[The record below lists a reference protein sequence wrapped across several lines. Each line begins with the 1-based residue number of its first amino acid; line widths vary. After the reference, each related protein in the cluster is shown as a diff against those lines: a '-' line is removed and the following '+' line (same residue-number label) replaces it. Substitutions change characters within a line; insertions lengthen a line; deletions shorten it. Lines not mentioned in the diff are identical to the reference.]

1 MEIKV
6 LNQNGSGDSNVSLP
20 DSVFGQEFNADLVH
34 QLVTTY
40 IANGHQNTK
49 GQKNRSAVRGGGK
62 KPWKQKGTGRARAGT
77 IRSPIW
83 RGGGMTFASVYQD
96 IKPKKINKKM
106 YRSAMRSIWSK
117 KVEEGSLLLVDDLQI
132 NEPVKSS
139 QIKEILANL
148 GMERGLIVI
157 SEINEA
163 LHKASRNLK
172 QYKVQSLNSIDPSAL
187 IQAEKVLLTS
197 SALNKLTEVLT
208 K

>member
-1 MEIKV
+1 
-6 LNQNGSGDSNVSLP
+6 
-20 DSVFGQEFNADLVH
+20 
-34 QLVTTY
+34 
-40 IANGHQNTK
+40 
-49 GQKNRSAVRGGGK
+49 
-62 KPWKQKGTGRARAGT
+62 
-77 IRSPIW
+77 
-83 RGGGMTFASVYQD
+83 MTFANVYQD

-157 SEINEA
+157 SETNEG
-163 LHKASRNLK
+163 LLKASRNLK
-172 QYKVQSLNSIDPSAL
+172 QYKVQNLNSIDPSAL

-197 SALNKLTEVLT
+197 SALDKLTEVLS

>member
-83 RGGGMTFASVYQD
+83 RGGGVTFARKFKKIS
-96 IKPKKINKKM
+96 PKKINKKM

-117 KVEEGSLLLVDDLQI
+117 LAEENKIIALDKI
-132 NEPVKSS
+132 NIDEPPKSS
-139 QIKEILANL
+139 QVKKILSDIGASKALVVLSKN
-148 GMERGLIVI
+148 
-157 SEINEA
+157 NEQ
-163 LHKASRNLK
+163 LNKASKNLK
-172 QYKVQSLNSIDPSAL
+172 ECDVLTINSMNPSVLINADKVVVTSETINS
-187 IQAEKVLLTS
+187 
-197 SALNKLTEVLT
+197 LTEVLS
-208 K
+208 

>member
-1 MEIKV
+1 
-6 LNQNGSGDSNVSLP
+6 
-20 DSVFGQEFNADLVH
+20 
-34 QLVTTY
+34 
-40 IANGHQNTK
+40 
-49 GQKNRSAVRGGGK
+49 
-62 KPWKQKGTGRARAGT
+62 
-77 IRSPIW
+77 
-83 RGGGMTFASVYQD
+83 MTFASVYQD

-132 NEPVKSS
+132 NEPVKSL

-157 SEINEA
+157 SETNEG
-163 LHKASRNLK
+163 LLKASRNLK
-172 QYKVQSLNSIDPSAL
+172 QYKVQNLNSIDPSAL

-197 SALNKLTEVLT
+197 SALNKLTEVLS

>member
-1 MEIKV
+1 
-6 LNQNGSGDSNVSLP
+6 
-20 DSVFGQEFNADLVH
+20 
-34 QLVTTY
+34 
-40 IANGHQNTK
+40 
-49 GQKNRSAVRGGGK
+49 
-62 KPWKQKGTGRARAGT
+62 
-77 IRSPIW
+77 
-83 RGGGMTFASVYQD
+83 MTFASVYQD

-117 KVEEGSLLLVDDLQI
+117 KVEEGSLLLIDDLQI

-157 SEINEA
+157 SETNEG
-163 LHKASRNLK
+163 LLKASRNLK

-197 SALNKLTEVLT
+197 SALNKLTEVLS